1 MTTGEAVGD
10 ESAGVSQA
18 VVSGAGDDG
27 LRLSGNFRF
36 VFREI
41 AIATPW
47 CGPPT
52 V

>member
-1 MTTGEAVGD
+1 M
-10 ESAGVSQA
+10 SQA
-18 VVSGAGDDG
+18 AVSGIGDAG

-41 AIATPW
+41 AIATP
-47 CGPPT
+47 GYEPPT